1 LSFIELRI
9 FVCCLGV
16 FVGGTLAKWLP
27 GNATILVSVLLKG
40 FPYKDQIEEL
50 FIIWFHFAYSQ

>member
-1 LSFIELRI
+1 
-9 FVCCLGV
+9 
-16 FVGGTLAKWLP
+16 LP